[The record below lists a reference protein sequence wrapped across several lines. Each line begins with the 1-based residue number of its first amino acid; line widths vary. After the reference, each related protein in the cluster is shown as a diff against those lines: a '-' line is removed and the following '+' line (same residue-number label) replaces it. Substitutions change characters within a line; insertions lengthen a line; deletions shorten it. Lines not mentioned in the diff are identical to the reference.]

1 MYISRQLK
9 KNNIAEYLLY
19 MWQIEDI
26 IRANNLDIEKIRT
39 NIIEKYQTDENQ
51 KAELEKWYVEL
62 IEMMRSE
69 NVQESGHLQ
78 INKNVIINLT
88 DLHNELLS
96 STKEP
101 FYNAAYYK
109 ALPFIVEIRQK
120 SGKTDE
126 PEIENCFDAL
136 YGIMLLR
143 LQKKEVSENTMKAVG
158 EITKFISLLANYYDK
173 SIKGELKLEQ
183 SH

>member
-1 MYISRQLK
+1 MYIARQLK
-9 KNNIAEYLLY
+9 EKNIAEYLLY
-19 MWQIEDI
+19 MWQVEDI
-26 IRANNLDIEKIRT
+26 IRANGLDIENIRK
-39 NIIEKYQTDENQ
+39 NIIEKYNTDSKSKE
-51 KAELEKWYVEL
+51 ELEKWYSEL

-101 FYNAAYYK
+101 FYNAAYFK
-109 ALPFIVEIRQK
+109 ALPFIVEIRHK

-126 PEIENCFDAL
+126 SEIENCFEAL
-136 YGIMLLR
+136 YGIMLLK
-143 LQKKEVSENTMKAVG
+143 LQNKDVSEGTAKAIS

-173 SIKGELKLEQ
+173 SIKGELKLD
-183 SH
+183 

>member
-1 MYISRQLK
+1 MYIARQLK
-9 KNNIAEYLLY
+9 KKNIAEYLLY
-19 MWQIEDI
+19 MWQVEDI
-26 IRANNLDIEKIRT
+26 IRANNLDIDKIRK
-39 NIIEKYQTDENQ
+39 NIIEQYGSDENS
-51 KAELEKWYVEL
+51 KKELEQWYSEL
-62 IEMMRSE
+62 IDMIRSE
-69 NVQESGHLQ
+69 NVQSSGHLQ

-101 FYNAAYYK
+101 FYNTAYFK

-136 YGIMLLR
+136 YGIMLLK
-143 LQKKEVSENTMKAVG
+143 LQKKEISADTQKAIG

-173 SIKGELKLEQ
+173 SIKGELKLD
-183 SH
+183 

>member
-1 MYISRQLK
+1 MYIARQLK
-9 KNNIAEYLLY
+9 EKNIAEYLLY
-19 MWQIEDI
+19 MWQVEDI
-26 IRANNLDIEKIRT
+26 IRANDLDIENIRK
-39 NIIEKYQTDENQ
+39 NIIEKYKTDSKSKE
-51 KAELEKWYVEL
+51 ELEKWYSEL

-69 NVQESGHLQ
+69 NIQESGHLQ

-101 FYNAAYYK
+101 FYNAAYFK

-126 PEIENCFDAL
+126 SEIENCFEAL
-136 YGIMLLR
+136 YGIMLLK
-143 LQKKEVSENTMKAVG
+143 LQNKDVSEGTTKAIG

-173 SIKGELKLEQ
+173 SIKGELKLD
-183 SH
+183 

>member
-1 MYISRQLK
+1 MYIARQLK
-9 KNNIAEYLLY
+9 EKNIAEYLLY
-19 MWQIEDI
+19 MWQVEDI
-26 IRANNLDIEKIRT
+26 IRANDLDIENIRK
-39 NIIEKYQTDENQ
+39 NIIEKYKTDSKSKE
-51 KAELEKWYVEL
+51 ELEKWYSEL

-69 NVQESGHLQ
+69 NIQESGHLQ

-101 FYNAAYYK
+101 FYNAAYFK

-120 SGKTDE
+120 SGKADE
-126 PEIENCFDAL
+126 SEIENCFEAL
-136 YGIMLLR
+136 YGIMLLK
-143 LQKKEVSENTMKAVG
+143 LQNKDVSEGTTKAIG

-173 SIKGELKLEQ
+173 SIKGELKLD
-183 SH
+183 

>member
-1 MYISRQLK
+1 MYIARQLK
-9 KNNIAEYLLY
+9 EKNIAEYLLY
-19 MWQIEDI
+19 MWQVEDI
-26 IRANNLDIEKIRT
+26 IRANGLDIENIRK
-39 NIIEKYQTDENQ
+39 NIIEKYKTDSKSKE
-51 KAELEKWYVEL
+51 ELEKWYSEL

-101 FYNAAYYK
+101 FYNAAYFK

-126 PEIENCFDAL
+126 SEIENCFEAL
-136 YGIMLLR
+136 YGIMLLK
-143 LQKKEVSENTMKAVG
+143 LQNKDVSEGTAKAIS

-173 SIKGELKLEQ
+173 SIKGELKLD
-183 SH
+183 

>member
-1 MYISRQLK
+1 MYIARQLK
-9 KNNIAEYLLY
+9 EKNIAEYLLY

-26 IRANNLDIEKIRT
+26 IRANNLDIDKIKES
-39 NIIEKYQTDENQ
+39 IIEKYDIDENS
-51 KAELEKWYVEL
+51 KKELEKWYSEL
-62 IEMMRSE
+62 IDMMRTE
-69 NVQESGHLQ
+69 NVQSSGHLQ

-101 FYNAAYYK
+101 FYNAAYFK

-120 SGKTDE
+120 SGKTEE

-136 YGIMLLR
+136 YGIMLLK
-143 LQKKEVSENTMKAVG
+143 LQKKEVSADTQRAIG
-158 EITKFISLLANYYDK
+158 EITKFISLLANYYEK
-173 SIKGELKLEQ
+173 SVKGELKLD
-183 SH
+183 